1 MQCQNERQ
9 ELAKQQSACIESS
22 CDSVSLLVRYNA
34 SSGTR
39 TIGSSSMFIV
49 NVTFTEI
56 IRAGD
61 EKSYRKKGR
70 IIGPAAY
77 LLIEAVYVG

>member
-1 MQCQNERQ
+1 
-9 ELAKQQSACIESS
+9 
-22 CDSVSLLVRYNA
+22 
-34 SSGTR
+34 
-39 TIGSSSMFIV
+39 MFIV